1 MIRHIDNEALCFAL
15 VTWNLVNSKS
25 KKQDEDDNGS
35 RYMRGLVVSVSYFYG
50 FYQNLKSEMWS
61 NSVPR
66 FFVFI
71 HLNRGLPDG

>member
-1 MIRHIDNEALCFAL
+1 
-15 VTWNLVNSKS
+15 
-25 KKQDEDDNGS
+25 
-35 RYMRGLVVSVSYFYG
+35 MRGLIVSVSYFYG

-71 HLNRGLPDG
+71 HLNRELPDG